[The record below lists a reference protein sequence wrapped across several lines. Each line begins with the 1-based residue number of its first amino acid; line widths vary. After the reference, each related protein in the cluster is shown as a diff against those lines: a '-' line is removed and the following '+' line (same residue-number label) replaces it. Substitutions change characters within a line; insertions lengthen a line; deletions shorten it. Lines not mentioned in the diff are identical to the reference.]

1 MEIIKRNVISISCGV
16 VALLIVVCVMLWPMP
31 GWFDSLRQKLE
42 TSGARYLA
50 LQSLNNETFKKPIL
64 DPLNPQVE
72 LLGQFPTPKA
82 IDVGIAAVSKLHE
95 QAAAMDKAAL
105 EMNEHKPLVPL
116 ALPFKRSPQA
126 YSDFKREYHQRLT
139 DFKAL
144 MTAVTAPTMEEV
156 GVEADRLWKDDYLK
170 RIQPVFGTQ
179 GNAQEVQA
187 AFDQRKLVL
196 PDEMKRELAKNYTVL
211 ISDNKT
217 MDTCQG
223 IIPPNELND
232 PPTDPRAIWAAQ
244 LSLWIQEDVVQAIAI
259 TNAARDSRA
268 TVEKAVVKRVVAWII
283 PKVYITPKG
292 EVLIMEGAGQADGGA
307 YGAARGQRPGAGF
320 GRPFPGMPGADGE
333 AAAEAEATPGTKVYT
348 LSPTGRVCN
357 SVFDVMH
364 FTVVVDADAVHFR
377 EFMANLTRDRFITV
391 LYMDLIGVDREREQE
406 RGFMYGPSPVVRLR
420 LTCEAIFLR
429 SWTLKLM
436 PQPVQRM
443 LGIPQ
448 PDAAGSPTAGL

>member
-1 MEIIKRNVISISCGV
+1 MMEIIKRNVISISCGV

-50 LQSLNNETFKKPIL
+50 LQSLNNETFRKPIL

-72 LLGQFPTPKA
+72 PLGQFPTPKA

-95 QAAAMDKAAL
+95 QAAVMDKAAL

-139 DFKAL
+139 DFKTL
-144 MTAVTAPTMEEV
+144 MIAVTAPTMEEV
-156 GVEADRLWKDDYLK
+156 ADEAIRLWQDDYSK

-179 GNAQEVQA
+179 GNTQEVQA
-187 AFDQRKLVL
+187 AFDLRKLVL
-196 PDEMKRELAKNYTVL
+196 PDEMKRERAKNYTVL

-223 IIPPNELND
+223 IIPPNEVND

-283 PKVYITPKG
+283 HKVYITPKG

-307 YGAARGQRPGAGF
+307 YGAARQRF
-320 GRPFPGMPGADGE
+320 GRPPGMLGADGE
-333 AAAEAEATPGTKVYT
+333 PAAEAEATPGTKVYT

-364 FTVVVDADAVHFR
+364 FTVVVDADAVRFR

-436 PQPVQRM
+436 PQSVQKM
-443 LGIPQ
+443 LAIPQ
-448 PDAAGSPTAGL
+448 PDAPGSPTAGR